1 MLQKNK
7 KEFESKNFIPRL
19 FIYCIVHVH
28 DFKVSIKTD
37 TKSV

>member
-19 FIYCIVHVH
+19 LLHVH